1 MKKYKYKRTLT
12 IDGKRISAYGDTE
25 KGALMK
31 LYAKKRDLEEGRVI
45 ISGSMTVSEWTK
57 IAFETYKGNVSDSV
71 MKDMRYRI
79 DSHILKE
86 IGSYPIKSIKPIQ
99 CQAILNAQA
108 GKSFSHIQKITQEL
122 KFIFESA
129 LNNKLI
135 LENPA
140 ANVVKPKAV
149 KGKRQALS
157 DYERNVFT
165 SVTSGTDKF
174 RIFELMIYCG
184 CRPAEAIKCQ
194 GTDITVKKGI
204 PILHIRGTKTE
215 NSDRFVPIPKLFY
228 EKIKNTEPFAP
239 IAPNARGN
247 SHSESS
253 YDRATANLKR
263 EMNIAMGCKVYR
275 NQLIPPLPL
284 RDSFVPYELRHTYCT
299 DLAKK
304 KVDIRVAQ
312 KLMGHA
318 SITITAD
325 IYTHVEE
332 EQILDDAFQILGGN
346 EDIKRTVDTLG

>member
-1 MKKYKYKRTLT
+1 MKKYKFRKTFT
-12 IDGKRISAYGDTE
+12 FDGKRYEAYGNTE
-25 KGALMK
+25 KEALMNMFS
-31 LYAKKRDLEEGRVI
+31 KKRDLEEGRVVI
-45 ISGSMTVSEWTK
+45 TGSMTVSEWTK
-57 IAFETYKGNVSDSV
+57 IALETYKGNVSDVV
-71 MKDMRYRI
+71 MKDMQYRI
-79 DSHILKE
+79 DSHILKV
-86 IGSYPIKSIKPIQ
+86 IGSYQIKSIKPIQ

-108 GKSFSHIQKITQEL
+108 GKSFSHVQKVTQEL
-122 KFIFESA
+122 KFIFETA

-157 DYERNVFT
+157 DYERDIFEK
-165 SVTSGTDKF
+165 VTSRTNKF

-194 GTDITVKKGI
+194 GTDIAIKKGI

-215 NSDRFVPIPKLFY
+215 NSDRFVPIPEQFY
-228 EKIKNTEPFAP
+228 DKIKNTEPFKP
-239 IAPNARGN
+239 IAPNSRNN

-253 YDRATANLKR
+253 YDRATASLKR

-299 DLAKK
+299 DLAKR

-332 EQILDDAFQILGGN
+332 NQILDDAFQILGAIQN
-346 EDIKRTVDTLG
+346 DDKKNVVDK